1 MLFTDIGSRPV
12 GILYHSLTLLVPES
26 GWAFRAICCTVS
38 SRDRDESSHFRTHAP
53 LIEWTSGF
61 PFSILSLRQGV
72 KSARRKGNV
81 KLLMASQPRAP
92 FWLVVWGVILGLVGI
107 AAWRAGML
115 EQFGFLQPPVGVV
128 DATPKSAAAPMD
140 GTGGEGVLF
149 EAADSAAPTTV
160 KEYSF
165 KPAEKLPPVKGIS
178 GYKPLTND
186 SIGIPTVRFALNV
199 WAGWS
204 PIIHAN
210 AGFKA
215 GKLWQSPGG
224 KPFKLE
230 LVLIDNP
237 VTMRD
242 AYAAGEVHIGWAT
255 LDMIPLFLEG
265 LVDRTG
271 APKDSRVMPRVF
283 QQVDFSNGGDGIVV
297 RDSIKTVRD
306 LAGKKLALAQNSPS
320 QFFALNMLVAGGLQP
335 GDVEMVYTDDAF
347 QAAAAFNA
355 QKNLAGCVSWAP
367 DIYNLEKAKGN
378 RMLVTTQTANRLIA
392 DVWFARADFAKDH
405 PDKIEAIVRGIFD
418 SMESLKSDSARTKVA
433 EWMAAGY
440 NIPASDT
447 LAMLG
452 DAHSTN
458 WAENYQFF
466 INRNNPANFE
476 HIWKQAYYLY
486 RRIGAISSPP
496 VSFDQVMDFSV
507 IQKLGSEPKYADT
520 RDEYTKPLAA
530 KTLSEIRAENEEIL
544 TNTVV
549 IHFFP
554 NSWNLRKTIVRHID
568 GKDVE
573 QPYDPGVD
581 LVLDEVATL
590 AKQFGAARIV
600 IEGHTDSSM
609 KGTVPA
615 AMVKELSL
623 ERARSVKDAIVGK
636 FELDK
641 GRFAVD
647 GVGWE
652 RPADP
657 DHPDNQSLNRRVE
670 IKVYSA
676 EKE

>member
-1 MLFTDIGSRPV
+1 
-12 GILYHSLTLLVPES
+12 
-26 GWAFRAICCTVS
+26 
-38 SRDRDESSHFRTHAP
+38 
-53 LIEWTSGF
+53 
-61 PFSILSLRQGV
+61 
-72 KSARRKGNV
+72 
-81 KLLMASQPRAP
+81 MASEPKAP
-92 FWLVVWGVILGLVGI
+92 FWLAVWAVILSLVGL

-115 EQFGFLQPPVGVV
+115 EPFGFGRPGAVAQRGAGGPGAGDPAGGGEG
-128 DATPKSAAAPMD
+128 TGAA
-140 GTGGEGVLF
+140 GEGGEGVFF
-149 EAADSAAPTTV
+149 EASDSAVPTTV

-165 KPAEKLPPVKGIS
+165 KPAEKLPPVKGTS
-178 GYKPLTND
+178 AYKPLENE
-186 SIGIPTVRFALNV
+186 TVRFALNV
-199 WAGWS
+199 WAGWA
-204 PIIHAN
+204 PIIYAN
-210 AGFKA
+210 DGFKP
-215 GKLWQSPGG
+215 GKVWQAPGG
-224 KPFKLE
+224 KPFKVE

-242 AYAAGEVHIGWAT
+242 AYAAGEVHIGWGT
-255 LDMIPLFLEG
+255 LDMVPLFLEG

-271 APKDSRVMPRVF
+271 APKDSRVMPRIF

-297 RDSIKTVRD
+297 RDSIKTVKD
-306 LAGKKLALAQNSPS
+306 LAGKKLVLAQNSPS

-335 GDVEMVYTDDAF
+335 GDVDMVYTDDAF

-355 QKNLAGCVSWAP
+355 QKDLAGCVSWAP

-392 DVWFARADFAKDH
+392 DIWFARADFAKDH

-418 SMESLKSDSARTKVA
+418 AMADLKTEGAKAKAA
-433 EWMAAGY
+433 ELMAAGY
-440 NIPASDT
+440 NIPATDT

-476 HIWKQAYYLY
+476 RIWKQAYYLY
-486 RRIGAISSPP
+486 RRVGAISNPP
-496 VSFDQVMDFSV
+496 VPFDQVMDFSV
-507 IQKLGSEPKYADT
+507 IQKLGGEKKYAET
-520 RDEYTKPLAA
+520 KDEYTRALPP
-530 KTLSEIRAENEEIL
+530 KTLSQIRAENEEIL

-554 NSWNLRKTIVRHID
+554 NSWDLRKKIVRRID

-573 QPYDPGVD
+573 EPYDPSID
-581 LVLDEVATL
+581 LVLDEVGAL
-590 AKQFGAARIV
+590 AKQFGNSRIV

-609 KGTVPA
+609 KGQVPP
-615 AMVKELSL
+615 AMVKELSRQ
-623 ERARSVKDAIVGK
+623 RAGSVKESLVGK
-636 FELDK
+636 YEFDEN
-641 GRFAVD
+641 RFAVD
-647 GVGWE
+647 GVGWD

-657 DHPDNQSLNRRVE
+657 EQPDNHALNRRVE